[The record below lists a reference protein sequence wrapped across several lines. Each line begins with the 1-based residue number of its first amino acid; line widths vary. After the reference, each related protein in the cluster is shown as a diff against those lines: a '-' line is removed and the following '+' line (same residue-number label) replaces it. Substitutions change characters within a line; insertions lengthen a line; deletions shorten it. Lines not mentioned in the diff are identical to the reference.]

1 MVTHC
6 FHDEIFTA
14 QVKISPCELNY
25 LRSLVMPL
33 INLFNSISCRTLFS
47 GLFLLWVMLG
57 MIMGNHAFSALTE
70 ADRIQKCCRKPQV
83 HCRLVWGDQPKP
95 LAPRVC
101 ILRCGPDRMRTL
113 DAGQDTDKG
122 RRWERNEGGLGITR
136 TEEGGQQVRGE
147 EVRWMA
153 GRESMMCLGK
163 LRMCQCNELMC
174 ITIEIMIKWDCPIQN
189 TCLNVLTP

>member
-6 FHDEIFTA
+6 FHVEIFIA
-14 QVKISPCELNY
+14 QVEISPCELNY

-47 GLFLLWVMLG
+47 GLFLLWVTLG

-70 ADRIQKCCRKPQV
+70 ADRIQKCCRKSQV
-83 HCRLVWGDQPKP
+83 HCRLVWGWPAEASCPDI
-95 LAPRVC
+95 VC

-122 RRWERNEGGLGITR
+122 RRWERNEGGLVITR
-136 TEEGGQQVRGE
+136 TEEGGQQVTGSEMNGWKGE
-147 EVRWMA
+147 HDVF
-153 GRESMMCLGK
+153 G
-163 LRMCQCNELMC
+163 
-174 ITIEIMIKWDCPIQN
+174 
-189 TCLNVLTP
+189 